1 MTSNLEN
8 LLETTVPAALAD
20 LLREW
25 LGHDGFASKRYS
37 VWDGILRD
45 QLQGDN
51 YLVGG
56 AVILKISALVEF
68 RFADNLL
75 RSLTGDSNSAV
86 FEGVERLDAVVEL
99 SNMLAGRFA
108 EGLRA
113 KGVELSILHPNEEK
127 AKGLDLENRRFL
139 RNLAWTWIS
148 DDHQIALKIA
158 Y

>member
-8 LLETTVPAALAD
+8 LLEATVPAALAD
-20 LLREW
+20 LLSEW
-25 LGHDGFASKRYS
+25 LGYDGFASKCNS
-37 VWDGILRD
+37 VWDGNLRD

-68 RFADNLL
+68 RFADSLL
-75 RSLTGDSNSAV
+75 RSLTGALNSAV
-86 FEGVERLDAVVEL
+86 FEDVERLDAVAEL
-99 SNMLAGRFA
+99 SNMLAGRLA

-113 KGVELSILHPNEEK
+113 NGVELSILHPNEEK
-127 AKGLDLENRRFL
+127 AKGLDLENQLFS
-139 RNLAWTWIS
+139 RNLAWSWIS
-148 DDHQIALKIA
+148 DDHQIGLKIA

>member
-25 LGHDGFASKRYS
+25 LGYEGLASKRNS
-37 VWDGILRD
+37 GWDGISRS

-68 RFADNLL
+68 RFADSLL
-75 RSLTGDSNSAV
+75 RSLTGDSDMTV
-86 FEGVERLDAVVEL
+86 FDEVERLDAVAEL
-99 SNMLAGRFA
+99 SNMLAGRLS

-113 KGVELSILHPNEEK
+113 KGLELSILHPNEKNAQE
-127 AKGLDLENRRFL
+127 LDLETRPFL

-148 DDHQIALKIA
+148 DDHQIGLKIA

>member
-8 LLETTVPAALAD
+8 LLETTVPAALST
-20 LLREW
+20 LLRDW
-25 LGHDGFASKRYS
+25 LGFDGPVSKRDS
-37 VWDGILRD
+37 EWDGILRD

-56 AVILKISALVEF
+56 VVILKISALVEF

-75 RSLTGDSNSAV
+75 RSLTGGSDTAV
-86 FEGVERLDAVVEL
+86 FEDVERLDAVAEL
-99 SNMLAGRFA
+99 SNMLAGRLA

-113 KGVELSILHPNEEK
+113 NGVELSILHPNEEK
-127 AKGLDLENRRFL
+127 AKGLDLENQLFS
-139 RNLAWTWIS
+139 RNLAWSWIS
-148 DDHQIALKIA
+148 DDHQIGLIIA